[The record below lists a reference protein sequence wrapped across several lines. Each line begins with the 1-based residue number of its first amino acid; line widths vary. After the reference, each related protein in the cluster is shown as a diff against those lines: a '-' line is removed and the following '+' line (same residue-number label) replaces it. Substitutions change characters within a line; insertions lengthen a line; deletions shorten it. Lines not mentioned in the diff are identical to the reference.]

1 MQKIYIL
8 DKILLITKLIKMIN
22 KKVFISEALNLN
34 NYIYIMYITYL
45 K

>member
-8 DKILLITKLIKMIN
+8 DKILLIIKLIKMIN
-22 KKVFISEALNLN
+22 KKVFIPKALNSN